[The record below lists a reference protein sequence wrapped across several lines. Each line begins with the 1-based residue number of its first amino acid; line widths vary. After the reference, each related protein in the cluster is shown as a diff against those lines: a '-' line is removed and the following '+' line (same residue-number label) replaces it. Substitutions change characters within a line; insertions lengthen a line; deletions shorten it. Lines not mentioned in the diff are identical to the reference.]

1 MRIPRLET
9 INNAMTAEEAKAEI
23 ARLTT
28 ELEQHNRLY
37 YVDASPEI
45 SDAAYDR
52 LYRQLEDLE
61 RQFPELV
68 SSGSPTQRV
77 GGEPI
82 EGFEQM
88 EHRLPMLSID
98 DVFSEQ
104 ELADFFSRLQRLTGL
119 ERIPMTVEPKIDGV
133 AVSLIYRGGD
143 LENAVTRGDGVSG
156 DVVTS
161 NVRTM
166 QTVPLRLP
174 AGAPALLEVRGEI
187 FMPND
192 AFAALNLQR
201 DEAGLPAFANPRNS
215 TAGTLK
221 LLDPREVAK
230 RPLEFLAHG
239 FGAVEGLQLETMG
252 EFFELLKDIG
262 IRANHPIWHVE
273 TLGEIQAKIEE
284 LDKLRH
290 QLPYGTDGAVIKV
303 DSLAMQRELGS
314 TSRAPRWAAAFKFPP
329 EQKETL
335 LKEITVQVGRTGVI
349 TPVAELEPVLISGT
363 TVARATL
370 HNQDEI
376 DRKDVRVGD
385 TVVIEKAGEIIP
397 AVLAV
402 VKEKRPADSQPF
414 VLFDYVRGRCPSC
427 DGPIIREQGKVAWR
441 CINFNCPAQ
450 AVNRIKQFASRKAL
464 DIEGLG
470 ESVAVKLVE
479 SGMARS
485 PVDLFSLSEKQ
496 LAELEL
502 DPAKMESGELSKPRR
517 FGELRARTLLAA
529 LQAAISEKPLSRWIY
544 AMGIPQVGDSASRE
558 LSRLCPDLVSL
569 PQCEVLEMIRER
581 GEKDTWCKENPYRP
595 GKEIISE
602 EEKERRKAIHDEYKP
617 RIAELSEVLSP
628 YQVGSELGAV
638 AAGNLLDFF
647 ASDTGRAVLERLN
660 ALGISPKSDN
670 YAPKPA
676 ASGAG
681 GLPLA
686 GKSFVITGTLS
697 APRDEFK
704 RLIES
709 KGGKVSGSVS
719 KNTDYLLSGEGGGSK
734 RDKAEKLGVA
744 VISED
749 EFSSLAGD

>member
-1 MRIPRLET
+1 MRVD
-9 INNAMTAEEAKAEI
+9 EARIEI
-23 ARLTT
+23 ARLGAA
-28 ELEQHNRLY
+28 LERHDRLY
-37 YVDASPEI
+37 YVDATPEI
-45 SDAAYDR
+45 SDAEYDR

-68 SSGSPTQRV
+68 SSESPTQRV
-77 GGEPI
+77 GGGPI

-88 EHRLPMLSID
+88 GHRLPMLSID
-98 DVFSEQ
+98 DIFSEQ

-133 AVSLIYRGGD
+133 AVALIYRGGR
-143 LENAVTRGDGVSG
+143 LENAVTRGDGVTG

-161 NVRTM
+161 NVRTI

-174 AGAPALLEVRGEI
+174 AGAPALLEIRGEV
-187 FMPND
+187 FMPNE
-192 AFAALNLQR
+192 AFAALNEQR

-239 FGAVEGLQLETMG
+239 FGAVEGLELETMSG
-252 EFFELLKDIG
+252 FFGFLKEIG
-262 IRANHPIWHVE
+262 IRGNHPVWRVE
-273 TLGEIQAKIEE
+273 TLAEIQAKIEE

-290 QLPYGTDGAVIKV
+290 ELPYGTDGAVVKV
-303 DSLAMQRELGS
+303 DSLAMQLELGA

-385 TVVIEKAGEIIP
+385 TVVVEKAGEIIP
-397 AVLAV
+397 AVLGV
-402 VKEKRPADSQPF
+402 VKERRPADSQPF
-414 VLFDYVRGRCPSC
+414 VLFDHVRGRCPSC
-427 DGPIIREQGKVAWR
+427 NGPIIREQGKVAWR
-441 CINFNCPAQ
+441 CINFDCPAQ

-470 ESVAVKLVE
+470 EAVAAKLVE
-479 SGMARS
+479 SGLARS
-485 PVDLFSLSEKQ
+485 AVDLFSLSEKQ
-496 LAELEL
+496 LADLEL

-517 FGELRARTLLAA
+517 FGELRARTLLEA
-529 LQAAISEKPLSRWIY
+529 LQAAIDEKPLSRWIY

-558 LSRLCPDLVSL
+558 LSRLCPDLASL
-569 PQCEVLEMIRER
+569 PQCEVLAMIRER
-581 GEKDTWCKENPYRP
+581 GEKETWCKENPCRP
-595 GKEIISE
+595 GKEMISG
-602 EEKERRKAIHDEYKP
+602 EEKARRKAIHGEYKP
-617 RIAELSEVLSP
+617 RIAELSEMLSP
-628 YQVGSELGAV
+628 YQVGPELGAV
-638 AAGNLLDFF
+638 ATGNLMDFF
-647 ASDTGRAVLERLN
+647 ASDAGRSVLERLE
-660 ALGISPKSDN
+660 AMGISPPSDN

-676 ASGAG
+676 ESGAAD
-681 GLPLA
+681 LALA

-697 APRDEFK
+697 APREEFK

-719 KNTDYLLSGEGGGSK
+719 KNTNYLLSGEGGGSK

-744 VISED
+744 VISEQQ
-749 EFSSLAGD
+749 LRKMAGD